1 MGDAER
7 IAYESRLRVAVLAGD
22 DVAWRVWYDGCAAP
36 LEGYVRWRCGGLSDL
51 TADVLQ
57 ESWLIAVRRI
67 RTFDPRA
74 GSFRQWLRGIAA
86 NTIRNHLR
94 KHRRSAGHPSEVGDP
109 ASTPASDDDRPYR
122 VATAL
127 AELKPA
133 YERVLRAK
141 YLDGRSVCAIANK
154 WSKSPKAVESL
165 LTRARAAFKLAYE
178 KQSDG

>member
-7 IAYESRLRVAVLAGD
+7 ITYESRLRVAVLAGD
-22 DVAWRVWYDGCAAP
+22 EVAWRVWYDACAAP
-36 LEGYVRWRCGGLSDL
+36 LERYIRWRCGGHTHLA
-51 TADVLQ
+51 ADVLQ
-57 ESWLIAVRRI
+57 DTWLIAVQRI

-74 GSFRQWLRGIAA
+74 SNFRQWLRGIAA

-94 KHRRSAGHPSEVGDP
+94 KDKRSAGRRSELGDP
-109 ASTPASDDDRPYR
+109 ASAPTSDDDRAYR
-122 VATAL
+122 IAAAL

-178 KQSDG
+178 KQTDG